1 MVTKYKL
8 VNWEFNMGGWGRAM
22 QESVDRFGVEFVAQ
36 ILEVSPKTVDN
47 WIKGYKS
54 VYSEF
59 PHPNMSNF
67 IWACNQLDLDPREF
81 FILEDVV

>member
-36 ILEVSPKTVDN
+36 IL
-47 WIKGYKS
+47 
-54 VYSEF
+54 
-59 PHPNMSNF
+59 
-67 IWACNQLDLDPREF
+67 
-81 FILEDVV
+81 